1 MALKVLYVVE
11 ATIAGVRR
19 HVTQLA
25 CGLDRQRFNITV
37 ACPLLRDQTY
47 GDEQFVDTL
56 RAADVAVVPLS
67 LHRAIHPPSDA
78 AALKQLARHI
88 QTNQYDVVH
97 AHSSKAGFLARLA
110 ARLAHQPGT
119 VYTPHGLYF
128 LGLRSAAKR
137 RFYLALEQCAARITD
152 RIVAVSAGER
162 DVLVRAHIG
171 RPEQIVCIANG
182 IAPAYLPHEYDR
194 AAQRRALGQETDGLL
209 IGCVAR
215 LSAQKNPFM
224 FVDAA
229 AQVLRHLPHARF
241 VWCGGGELAAAAQQ
255 RAAHLGVTHA
265 IRWLG
270 HREDASE
277 VLAALDLFWLCS
289 TYEGAPYVLLEAM
302 ERRVPIIA
310 TDVVGNRDL
319 LREGNGLLVPSQDV
333 AALCQATSMLA
344 QQPERRA
351 ALAEAGW
358 RWYREHGTLERMIAQ
373 TEALYT
379 ELATRRSGTQP
390 GIVPLHL

>member
-25 CGLDRQRFNITV
+25 CGIDRQRFEATV
-37 ACPLLRDQTY
+37 ACPLLRDQAY
-47 GDEQFVDTL
+47 GDERFVADL
-56 RAADVAVVPLS
+56 RAAAVAVVPLA
-67 LHRAIHPPSDA
+67 LHRAIHPSSDA
-78 AALKQLARHI
+78 AALKYLTQHI
-88 QTNQYDVVH
+88 QSHHYDVVH

-128 LGLRSAAKR
+128 LGLRSVAQR
-137 RFYLALEQCAARITD
+137 RFYLTLEQFAARLTD
-152 RIVAVSAGER
+152 RIVAVSPGER
-162 DVLVRAHIG
+162 DVLLRYHIG
-171 RPEQIVCIANG
+171 TPEQIVCIANG
-182 IAPAYLPHEYDR
+182 IPPAHLPHDYDR
-194 AAQRRALGQETDGLL
+194 AAQRQALGQEADGLL
-209 IGCVAR
+209 IGSVAR

-224 FVDAA
+224 FVEAA
-229 AQVLRHLPHARF
+229 ARVLRHLPNARF

-255 RAAHLGVTHA
+255 RAADLDIAHA

-270 HREDASE
+270 HREDAMD
-277 VLAALDLFWLCS
+277 VLAAFDLFWLCS

-302 ERRVPIIA
+302 AQRVPIVA

-319 LREGNGLLVPSQDV
+319 LREGAGLLVPLGDV
-333 AALCQATSMLA
+333 VALCRATIMLA

-358 RWYREHGTLERMIAQ
+358 RWFTENGTVERMIAQ
-373 TEALYT
+373 TEQLYLG
-379 ELATRRSGTQP
+379 LATRRSGVQSN
-390 GIVPLHL
+390 VAALHL